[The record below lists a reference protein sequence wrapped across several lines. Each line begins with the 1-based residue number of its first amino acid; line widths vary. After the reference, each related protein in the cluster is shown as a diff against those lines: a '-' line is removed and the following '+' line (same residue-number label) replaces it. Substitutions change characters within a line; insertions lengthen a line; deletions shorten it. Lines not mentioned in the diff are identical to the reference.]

1 MAAEA
6 QYQSASA
13 ADDAGKSKMIGLVV
27 FLFFSWGLITNLN
40 DALIPKLKGLFELNY
55 TEAMLTQFAFFLGY
69 FVFSVPSGL
78 LLAKLGYVRGIVVGL
93 LVMMSGCLLFA
104 PAAMSGVYP
113 GFLGALFIVAAGITM
128 LQVAANPYIAL
139 VGDSGRSHSRL
150 TLAQAFNSLGTTVG
164 PFIGAIFILR
174 GGVEAPKAAD
184 AAALAAARVAEA
196 EYLLQPFLVIA
207 GVLALI
213 SLLFWLRRR
222 APGPT
227 ARAASVHP
235 FRREVLSQRRLMLG
249 VGAIFLYVGAE
260 VAIGSGLTNYLMQ
273 DSVIG
278 GEAQAI
284 GRWAGQ
290 LLIPFGGHSA
300 VFNVAQVAGA
310 MVSIYWGLAMIGRFV
325 GSYVLARVTAGR
337 VLAFNALAAMTLAI
351 VSSLTSGVVAAA
363 SVLAIGLANSVMFPT
378 IFTLALEGLGAEVP
392 NGSAL
397 LCMAIV
403 GGALV
408 PVAYG
413 AMADFA
419 GLAFALLVPAA
430 CYVLIAAYGLM
441 TANESKALAA
451 GEALIDTSD

>member
-1 MAAEA
+1 
-6 QYQSASA
+6 
-13 ADDAGKSKMIGLVV
+13 MIGLVV

-69 FVFSVPSGL
+69 FVFSVPAGL

-93 LVMMSGCLLFA
+93 LIMMGGCVLFA

-139 VGDSGRSHSRL
+139 VGHSATSHSRL

-196 EYLLQPFLVIA
+196 RYLLEPFLVIA
-207 GVLALI
+207 GVLAFI
-213 SLLFWLRRR
+213 ALLFWLRRR
-222 APGPT
+222 APGPS
-227 ARAASVHP
+227 ANSASVHP
-235 FRREVLSQRRLMLG
+235 FSGKVLSQPRLMLG
-249 VGAIFLYVGAE
+249 VGAIFVYVGAE

-273 DSVIG
+273 RSVIG
-278 GEAQAI
+278 TEAQSI
-284 GRWAGQ
+284 GDWAAR
-290 LLIPFGGHSA
+290 LLVPFTGGSVA
-300 VFNVAQVAGA
+300 FNVAQVAGA
-310 MVSIYWGLAMIGRFV
+310 MVSIYWGLAMLGRFF

-337 VLAFNALAAMTLAI
+337 VLAFNAIVAMILAVT
-351 VSSLTSGVVAAA
+351 SSLSTGIVAAA

-378 IFTLALEGLGAEVP
+378 IFTLALEGLDGEVP

-413 AMADFA
+413 AVADFA
-419 GLAFALLVPAA
+419 GLAYALLVPAA
-430 CYVLIAAYGLM
+430 CYVFIAGYGLI
-441 TANESKALAA
+441 TARESKAVVTEIFV
-451 GEALIDTSD
+451 GPTD